1 MRQLPPLGKRLLLE
15 LAAAVAWRDEKVM
28 PLPWGSVLCSLVCS
42 WRPWLINVTV
52 LGFNGESAGVVC
64 APTCIC
70 RHVQD
75 TIPGHL
81 WSSRGQEL
89 LWWGEEWEP
98 SDGDSTHAVG
108 SPSQPAAWGEE
119 LLSANHWSCCSL
131 TSRNQGL
138 GKTQGKDSSCGAA
151 LEEEPGRAAVHMAEA
166 VVAELLCSIT
176 EAKRRRNF
184 SLWEAWHTLALCRG
198 KGQQSLGHVCQP
210 GPTGDP

>member
-1 MRQLPPLGKRLLLE
+1 M
-15 LAAAVAWRDEKVM
+15 M

-52 LGFNGESAGVVC
+52 LGFNGQSAGVVC

-81 WSSRGQEL
+81 RSSWGKEL

-98 SDGDSTHAVG
+98 SDGDSTQAVG
-108 SPSQPAAWGEE
+108 SPSQPAARGEE

-138 GKTQGKDSSCGAA
+138 GKTRGKDSSCGAA
-151 LEEEPGRAAVHMAEA
+151 QASCTGGGAWLSNGPRSRGCGRRASVQHHRSQEEKEFQSVGDGTRWLCAGETGSKVSGMYANQDPLVTLSHAL
-166 VVAELLCSIT
+166 VVFPHKKALL
-176 EAKRRRNF
+176 
-184 SLWEAWHTLALCRG
+184 L
-198 KGQQSLGHVCQP
+198 
-210 GPTGDP
+210 